1 MDMLEK
7 YNNDSDELIDDAKVT
22 AQTAV
27 ELKNDIEVSNE
38 EYMMSTFSKL
48 FNTSFEKADNG
59 DYWFAQLNIG
69 DGETEQTYLV
79 TIDGSEKN
87 NEYPVRV
94 FPISPSA
101 KEVLGYED
109 KPDEM
114 YCSIFS
120 IANDQNHAGE
130 VILITPHMKRIF
142 KSYKEN
148 GHFSEKEIT
157 ELLQEIA
164 DWTVRTSFLRKA
176 AIAHKKA
183 QTKPK
188 RKPFAYTSRECD
200 KCKRVVMSKRAY
212 IAILAEAISRDP
224 LETGGVL
231 LGHYDTNGTWYV
243 VEATDPG
250 IDTYHSAVHNE
261 MDDRYYNHL
270 YPVLSRLYKKD
281 LNLLGLWHRHP
292 GSYDRFS
299 TDDNNTNRAFA
310 EAIGNGTL
318 SFLMNFDPN
327 ERLTCYYLDETGTG
341 EYHMLPVFIGDKYF
355 KRTDYL
361 EINTPRN
368 LWKEQKR
375 LNEEIGAER
384 NGG

>member
-1 MDMLEK
+1 MDMHENFDNNSDK
-7 YNNDSDELIDDAKVT
+7 QNCNDSII
-22 AQTAV
+22 AQDTV
-27 ELKNDIEVSNE
+27 ELNNDIEVFDKEDMVSI
-38 EYMMSTFSKL
+38 FSKL
-48 FNTSFEKADNG
+48 FNENFEKADNES
-59 DYWFAQLNIG
+59 YWFAQLNVA

-79 TIDGSEKN
+79 TLDGLDKN
-87 NEYPVRV
+87 TEYPVKI
-94 FPISPSA
+94 FPVSPSA
-101 KEVLGYED
+101 KEILGYED
-109 KPDEM
+109 KPDEL
-114 YCSIFS
+114 YCTIFS
-120 IANDQNHAGE
+120 IANDEKNAGE
-130 VILITPHMKRIF
+130 VILITPHMKRVF

-148 GHFSEKEIT
+148 GRFSEQEIA

-176 AIAHKKA
+176 AIDKKKA
-183 QTKPK
+183 QSKPK
-188 RKPFAYTSRECD
+188 RKPFAYTSRECN
-200 KCKRVVMSKRAY
+200 KCKRVVMSERAY
-212 IAILAEAISRDP
+212 IAMLAEALSRDP

-250 IDTYHSAVHNE
+250 LDTYHSAVHNE
-261 MDDRYYNHL
+261 MDDKYYNHL
-270 YPVLSRLYKKD
+270 YPVLSRLYKRD
-281 LNLLGLWHRHP
+281 LALLGLWHRHP

-299 TDDNNTNRAFA
+299 NDDNNTNRAFA

-341 EYHMLPVFIGDKYF
+341 EYHTLPVFIGDKYF

-361 EINTPRN
+361 ELNTPRN
-368 LWKEQKR
+368 LWKDQKR
-375 LNEEIGAER
+375 LNEEIWAER